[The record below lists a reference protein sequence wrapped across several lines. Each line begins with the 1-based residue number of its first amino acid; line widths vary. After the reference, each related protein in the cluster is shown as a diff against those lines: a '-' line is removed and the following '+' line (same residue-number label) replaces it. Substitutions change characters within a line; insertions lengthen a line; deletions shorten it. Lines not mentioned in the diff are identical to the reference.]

1 MSKRS
6 VYIETSYVSV
16 LTARPSRDL
25 LAAANQAVSAEWW
38 DKRRSEFELLVSEL
52 VVAEAEQGNA
62 DAARCRLD
70 LIAELPSLEVDAA
83 AADLQAALIAGGALP
98 QGADVDAFHVA
109 VAAVNGVDYL
119 LTWNCRHI
127 ANAAMRP
134 RIEQICRNCGF
145 EPPVICTPIELMED

>member
-62 DAARCRLD
+62 DAARRRLD

>member
-38 DKRRSEFELLVSEL
+38 DKRRSEFELLVSE
-52 VVAEAEQGNA
+52 
-62 DAARCRLD
+62 
-70 LIAELPSLEVDAA
+70 
-83 AADLQAALIAGGALP
+83 
-98 QGADVDAFHVA
+98 
-109 VAAVNGVDYL
+109 
-119 LTWNCRHI
+119 
-127 ANAAMRP
+127 
-134 RIEQICRNCGF
+134 F